1 MVHEVGQRQS
11 AVRVCA
17 CWVEDSVLA
26 HVKQQQQ
33 QEQEKG
39 SRKTTTATVWK
50 QSQFLFVLQFA
61 HSGFLFARML
71 ATKWLKHTTRKQGHM
86 GKWEGSN
93 AG

>member
-1 MVHEVGQRQS
+1 MMLANVKALSVFAHVGLKIL
-11 AVRVCA
+11 
-17 CWVEDSVLA
+17 LA

-61 HSGFLFARML
+61 LSGFLICKDARNQVVETYHDK
-71 ATKWLKHTTRKQGHM
+71 ARTRGQVR
-86 GKWEGSN
+86 E
-93 AG
+93 

>member
-1 MVHEVGQRQS
+1 MKLANVKVLSVFAHVGLKIL
-11 AVRVCA
+11 
-17 CWVEDSVLA
+17 LA

-71 ATKWLKHTTRKQGHM
+71 ATKWLKHTTTKQGRV
-86 GKWEGSN
+86 GK
-93 AG
+93 

>member
-33 QEQEKG
+33 QEQEKR
-39 SRKTTTATVWK
+39 SRKTTTATVCK

-61 HSGFLFARML
+61 LSGFFICKDARNQVVETYHDK
-71 ATKWLKHTTRKQGHM
+71 ARTRGQVR
-86 GKWEGSN
+86 E
-93 AG
+93 